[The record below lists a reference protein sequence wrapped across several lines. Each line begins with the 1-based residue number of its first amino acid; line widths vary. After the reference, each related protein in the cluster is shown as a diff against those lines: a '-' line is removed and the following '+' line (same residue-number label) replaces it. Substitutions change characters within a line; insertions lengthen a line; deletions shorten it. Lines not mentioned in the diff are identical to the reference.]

1 MEADFCLFH
10 WVHNVLFLRAS
21 NFRAE
26 VEPSNFCYIFI
37 SLLCYAAFYEPGK
50 VLKMFFGLR
59 A

>member
-1 MEADFCLFH
+1 MEANFCLFH

-26 VEPSNFCYIFI
+26 VEPSNFVIFFI
-37 SLLCYAAFYEPGK
+37 SLLCYAAFCEPGK